1 MHSQC
6 CPAASGPWEVPVG
19 RSRDAHVALPMV
31 QKDATAWERWVYLF
45 AQLRQL
51 AVLAPRLPTKDPQ
64 LRGSAYEMVLHA
76 FLLSPADHPRLL
88 KLLETWPPHL
98 YSLPALTQAVVQRYA
113 PQQVQA
119 VIDWEPALDSS
130 VPLRSA
136 CFAGG
141 CRGLCSAMSVSSV
154 A

>member
-1 MHSQC
+1 MLFHGGLPRTQW
-6 CPAASGPWEVPVG
+6 GPNAFSLLPCGQRAPGSAGRLIWG
-19 RSRDAHVALPMV
+19 RSSYVPLPV
-31 QKDATAWERWVYLF
+31 LQKDATAWERWVYLF

-98 YSLPALTQAVVQRYA
+98 YSLPALTQAVVQRCA
-113 PQQVQA
+113 PQHVQA
-119 VIDWEPALDSS
+119 AIDWEPTLDSS
-130 VPLRSA
+130 VP
-136 CFAGG
+136 C
-141 CRGLCSAMSVSSV
+141 
-154 A
+154 

>member
-1 MHSQC
+1 
-6 CPAASGPWEVPVG
+6 
-19 RSRDAHVALPMV
+19 MV

-98 YSLPALTQAVVQRYA
+98 YSLPALTQAVVQRCA
-113 PQQVQA
+113 PQHAQA
-119 VIDWEPALDSS
+119 AIDWEPSPDSS
-130 VPLRSA
+130 VPCWTAARPALPEVVEA
-136 CFAGG
+136 CADPSVFP
-141 CRGLCSAMSVSSV
+141 SSPEQMSRN
-154 A
+154 ATIA